1 MRDCFNAR
9 EEAEKDRNAAA
20 FESEHEAG
28 ECIFHA
34 AKRRQEIVDA
44 EPQSDSDGK
53 RDRYLRKQGR
63 LVPANNI
70 ARTCY
75 SKGFLHG
82 CLPEAR
88 LVR

>member
-9 EEAEKDRNAAA
+9 EEAEKDRDAAA

-28 ECIFHA
+28 ERIFHA

-44 EPQSDSDGK
+44 EPQSDSDRK
-53 RDRYLRKQGR
+53 RDRDLREQGR
-63 LVPANNI
+63 LMPANI
-70 ARTCY
+70 ARACH

-88 LVR
+88 SAR